1 MHCKKHHQ
9 QAWTGDKSLL
19 YNTVKVQSFFRTGGL
34 QKYFV
39 VQVAEAQNAEDVNVK
54 VAVQRQLAEYR
65 LTQQEVEEELQTLE
79 ETAKTDK
86 TGWFKRTGWLE
97 FFKDRNLVHLAR
109 QVRAPDPNERKV
121 RLAAELTER
130 LIERSVKGLA
140 TLPQELRRWL
150 RSAKQ
155 SEVDPRPIGRLQNP
169 ESQAVYASYVA
180 KFVCF
185 YLRVLADEEQRI
197 MQFRERQG
205 SAVDCESEEA
215 SSSEADSGDNEE
227 GSEADDSD
235 SMRPRR
241 RTRRKPQPD
250 PMKDARELFTWT
262 DDQKSH
268 AIKLWDALD
277 GDNRATQMEALLASI
292 SSFIFTAYYP
302 VALSTGLIQF
312 LAVLGI
318 DPEMAR
324 LRNAKNYSYMLA
336 GMVYCV
342 RVIALENL
350 LPASQRDMQTEQDRD
365 HFLTMRHRYLADG
378 TFTPTS
384 EMLSMLAYGKYIRLT
399 ASNSGNAY

>member
-1 MHCKKHHQ
+1 MELVWDGRALTPQGVTNTTSSSKHYRKRGLQISLDNCDDVLCFLQEFRVLHHSVPAATRKQVVERFSHFTPVDPAEIELPDEPAQPIEALRKPLDGLQCTTCGFITINKDTVRMHCKKHHQ

-39 VQVAEAQNAEDVNVK
+39 VQVAEAQNAEDVDVK

-86 TGWFKRTGWLE
+86 TGWFKQTGWLE

-121 RLAAELTER
+121 RLAAKLTER

-155 SEVDPRPIGRLQNP
+155 SEVDPRPIGRLENP

-197 MQFRERQG
+197 MQFREQQG

-277 GDNRATQMEALLASI
+277 GDNRAT
-292 SSFIFTAYYP
+292 
-302 VALSTGLIQF
+302 
-312 LAVLGI
+312 
-318 DPEMAR
+318 
-324 LRNAKNYSYMLA
+324 
-336 GMVYCV
+336 
-342 RVIALENL
+342 
-350 LPASQRDMQTEQDRD
+350 
-365 HFLTMRHRYLADG
+365 
-378 TFTPTS
+378 
-384 EMLSMLAYGKYIRLT
+384 
-399 ASNSGNAY
+399 